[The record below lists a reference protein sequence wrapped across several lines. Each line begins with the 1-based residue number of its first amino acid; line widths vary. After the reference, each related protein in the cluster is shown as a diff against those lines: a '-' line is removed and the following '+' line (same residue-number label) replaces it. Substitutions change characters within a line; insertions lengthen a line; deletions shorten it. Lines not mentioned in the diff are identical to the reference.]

1 VKSEAYALL
10 ADGRNPTVRA
20 VRETVRASTNEVAAA
35 LADWRRN
42 LKARLDEST
51 QELGLPAHVAE
62 YVRVGIRAAE
72 SLRTGAERDGAEP
85 VAGVLE
91 QRNAA
96 LESAIR
102 LVERERDELRELTG
116 RLQADLM

>member
-1 VKSEAYALL
+1 MCLLFFAARKRSRAELAALVKSEAYALL

-42 LKARLDEST
+42 LKA
-51 QELGLPAHVAE
+51 
-62 YVRVGIRAAE
+62 
-72 SLRTGAERDGAEP
+72 AERDGAEP

>member
-1 VKSEAYALL
+1 MSRKRSRAELAALVKSEAYALL
-10 ADGRNPTVRA
+10 ADGRNPTVR
-20 VRETVRASTNEVAAA
+20 
-35 LADWRRN
+35 ADWRRN